1 MKKFSRRDFLKLAGG
16 ITISSFV
23 IPEEMLANDGSN
35 FNDFK
40 ALVVVDLQGGN
51 DAINTFIPAD
61 TTTGSTKGYEQYTK
75 ARSGVTRIL
84 DRDLMGEL
92 RQNISN
98 GNLEFGSASSNPYY
112 ENGDI
117 YKSYIKGFYL
127 LDRKGFDSKIA
138 INPIMPEVAYWF
150 DQGKGA
156 VIQNVG
162 SLIAPATKEDLRS
175 KKVKLPPFL
184 FAHNQQ
190 SILMRTG
197 QASSITFPTGW
208 LGRLADRWKGINGDD
223 VYKMNISLST
233 YGKYKMFFGN
243 STEPMSYSNYGP
255 VGFKSFDYQKHQS
268 MIEASS
274 TDMFHSLYNE
284 TFKNIIRQTQVTL
297 DDWNKVSGANEILS
311 SLKDSYGVAFY
322 DSRGRV
328 KIPTSATY
336 GLSAGGVQNH
346 HIASFMTAAKLLK
359 IGKNKGFKR
368 MVIAITLGGYDQHS
382 TQPKTHSQRLRTLS
396 LGIDRFM
403 RSIEHLGLMNDVT
416 LFTVSEF
423 ARSLGSNRD
432 GTDHA
437 WGGAY
442 MVLGGAVKSGNYGKF
457 PDLTLEG
464 EDDYTRKG
472 RFIPSTSFTQYY
484 ATLLKWFGADTE
496 VMNYALPELKNFDT
510 KDLGFLG

>member
-1 MKKFSRRDFLKLAGG
+1 MNKLERRDFLKLAGG
-16 ITISSFV
+16 ITLSSFV
-23 IPEEMLANDGSN
+23 IPDELLAENGDN

-51 DAINTFIPAD
+51 DAINSFIPAD
-61 TTTGSTKGYEQYTK
+61 SRSGINTGYEKYTQ

-84 DRDLMGEL
+84 DNDLMGDL
-92 RQNISN
+92 KRNISN

-127 LDRKGFDSKIA
+127 LDRNGFDSKVA
-138 INPIMPEVAYWF
+138 INPIMPEIAYWM
-150 DQGKGA
+150 DKGVGA
-156 VIQNVG
+156 IIQNVG
-162 SLIAPATKEDLRS
+162 NLPYPATKQELRD

-208 LGRLADRWKGINGDD
+208 LGRLADRWQGLNGSD

-255 VGFKSFDYQKHQS
+255 VDFKTLSLEAQKELAQLGN
-268 MIEASS
+268 M
-274 TDMFHSLYNE
+274 DKFHTLYKE
-284 TFKNIIRQTQVTL
+284 TVQNIIKQTEVTIN
-297 DDWNKVSGANEILS
+297 DWNSVSKDREIFS
-311 SLKDSYGVAFY
+311 SLKDSYGISFY
-322 DSRGRV
+322 DSRGIV
-328 KIPTSATY
+328 KVPESDLY

-346 HIASFMTAAKLLK
+346 HIASFVTAAKLIK
-359 IGKNKGFKR
+359 IGKDKGFKR

-382 TQPKTHSQRLRTLS
+382 TQPKTHSQRLRNLS
-396 LGIDRFM
+396 LGTDRFM
-403 RSIEHLGLMNDVT
+403 RAMEHLGLLNDVT

-437 WGGAY
+437 WGGSY
-442 MVLGGAVKSGNYGKF
+442 MVLGGAVKPGNYGRF

-464 EDDYTRKG
+464 EDDYTVKG

-484 ATLLKWFGADTE
+484 ATLLKWFGADSD
-496 VMNYALPELKNFDT
+496 VMAHALPELKNFDL
-510 KDLGFLG
+510 KDLGFMG